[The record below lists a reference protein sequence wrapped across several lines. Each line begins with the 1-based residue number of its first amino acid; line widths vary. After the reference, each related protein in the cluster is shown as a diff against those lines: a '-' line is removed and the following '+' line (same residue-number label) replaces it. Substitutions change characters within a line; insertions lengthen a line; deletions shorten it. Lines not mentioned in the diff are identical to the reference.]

1 MELCAVC
8 HGAGGKG
15 DGPAAAALNQA
26 VPDLTMVAA
35 HSGGVFPH
43 EDVERAITGETRV
56 VAHGTLEMPIWG
68 TVFADVRPD
77 WKGFRRE
84 GFARQRIYNLT
95 SHLETLQT
103 Q

>member
-56 VAHGTLEMPIWG
+56 VAHVTLEMPIWG